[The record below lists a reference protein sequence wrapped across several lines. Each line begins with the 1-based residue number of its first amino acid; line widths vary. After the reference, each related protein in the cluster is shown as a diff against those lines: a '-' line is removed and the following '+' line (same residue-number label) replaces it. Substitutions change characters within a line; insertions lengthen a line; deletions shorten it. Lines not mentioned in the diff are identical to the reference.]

1 MCVGW
6 RPGWGASGL
15 PPLPLNYWWTE
26 ESGVLGGIQNQLQ
39 NQDTENEKQSTQITS
54 IQSLVLSPIFLC
66 SATGNH
72 TKTSP
77 FYRIYLCLIPEI
89 PKSAETQGSDLAE
102 RLRGRSGTRHL

>member
-39 NQDTENEKQSTQITS
+39 NKDRENEKQSTQIT
-54 IQSLVLSPIFLC
+54 
-66 SATGNH
+66 
-72 TKTSP
+72 
-77 FYRIYLCLIPEI
+77 
-89 PKSAETQGSDLAE
+89 
-102 RLRGRSGTRHL
+102 